1 MVIKI
6 QFDATKAIQGLSDL
20 ERGIQEAIK
29 TTLDECATSAI
40 DGAQAVVPVVTGQ
53 LRDSI
58 GVKEQGPNY
67 VVVAADTDYAAAIE
81 FGTSTRPPQP
91 YLGPQADRL
100 QSEAPRIL
108 SDALK
113 STVL

>member
-6 QFDATKAIQGLSDL
+6 EFDTRKAEQGLADL
-20 ERGIQEAIK
+20 ERGIQDAIA
-29 TTLDECATSAI
+29 TTLQEAANSAVV
-40 DGAQAVVPVVTGQ
+40 GAQAIVPVVTGQ

-58 GVKEQGPNY
+58 GVKEQGSNY
-67 VVVAADTDYAAAIE
+67 VVVAADTDYAAVIE
-81 FGTSTRPPQP
+81 FGTSTRPAKP

-113 STVL
+113 SRL